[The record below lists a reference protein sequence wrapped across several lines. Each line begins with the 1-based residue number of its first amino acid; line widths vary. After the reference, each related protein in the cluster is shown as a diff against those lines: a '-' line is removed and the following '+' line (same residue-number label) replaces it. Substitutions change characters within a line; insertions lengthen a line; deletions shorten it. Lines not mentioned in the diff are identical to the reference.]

1 MLVSAYSFDE
11 SGNTVLDMSG
21 HLNNF
26 GLGSDAT
33 RVAGH
38 TGGGIQ
44 PATTTAVQLPN
55 MGQTDERTVCMW
67 AKGAIPDGWP
77 IQWYDPTAAAGAG
90 SGAWGILFNMGNV
103 VIQGRNG
110 SDTLTRAVAAWPD
123 TTTWHHIAG
132 VYGGGSVRLYLD
144 GVLADQQSLVSP
156 LRTSNAPT
164 LFGGWASVGAFD
176 DLRVYDTA
184 LGLASIVAAKNT
196 PVASADLASAA
207 ALSISDTFLKRV
219 TAAMQQYG
227 VTVGLAVASGSSPTD
242 KARAILARNALQ
254 NPADYGQRFAWAI
267 GSDAAVDATVDDET
281 IREKVIVLWNLIAGT
296 F

>member
-33 RVAGH
+33 RVSGH

-44 PATTTAVQLPN
+44 PATTTATALPD
-55 MGQTDERTVCMW
+55 MGQSDERTVCMW
-67 AKGAIPDGWP
+67 VKGAIPDGWP
-77 IQWYDPTAAAGAG
+77 IQWYDPTADSGAG
-90 SGAWGILFNMGNV
+90 SGAWGILFNMGQV
-103 VIQGRNG
+103 CIQARN
-110 SDTLTRAVAAWPD
+110 SADTFTRAETAWPD
-123 TTTWHHIAG
+123 TATWHHVAG
-132 VYGGGSVRLYLD
+132 TYGGGSVKLYLD
-144 GVLADQQSLVSP
+144 GALADQQSLVGP

-184 LGLASIVAAKNT
+184 LGLSSIQAARDT
-196 PVASADLASAA
+196 PVASADLSSAA

-227 VTVGLAVASGSSPTD
+227 VIVGLSVVGGGSPTD
-242 KARAILARNALQ
+242 KARTILARNALQ

-281 IREKVIVLWNLIAGT
+281 IREKVVVLWNLIAGT
-296 F
+296 T